1 MYQYLETFGWMT
13 VFLSV
18 KKKRQCKVAV
28 GFETEDVVRI
38 VHMTHFSQLG
48 TEGLDCKNKGEKN
61 KITWHFFS
69 ASRGTLYAYV

>member
-1 MYQYLETFGWMT
+1 MYQYLETFGRMT

-38 VHMTHFSQLG
+38 VNMTHFSQLG
-48 TEGLDCKNKGEKN
+48 TGGLDYKNKEN
-61 KITWHFFS
+61 KI
-69 ASRGTLYAYV
+69 